1 MKHETS
7 VEDGGDR
14 WHMKHEV
21 FLRLANIDRDT
32 IILNADDVV
41 LFSITWGSKA
51 ADANGGVAVTAYAI
65 E

>member
-1 MKHETS
+1 ME
-7 VEDGGDR
+7 VEIIGC
-14 WHMKHEV
+14 MKHEV
-21 FLRLANIDRDT
+21 QVFVRLAIIDRDT

-51 ADANGGVAVTAYAI
+51 ADANGGVAFTAYAI

>member
-1 MKHETS
+1 
-7 VEDGGDR
+7 
-14 WHMKHEV
+14 MKHEV
-21 FLRLANIDRDT
+21 QVFVRLAIIDRDT

-51 ADANGGVAVTAYAI
+51 ADANGGVAFTAYAI

>member
-1 MKHETS
+1 
-7 VEDGGDR
+7 
-14 WHMKHEV
+14 MKHEV
-21 FLRLANIDRDT
+21 QVFVRLAIIDRDT